1 MLPLRIRI
9 HAELPQWI
17 TSSDRAAYH
26 PATRTIHIKRSC
38 LSVRVVLHELCHW
51 FIHCAGLPE
60 RFHRALDHHSLAQQP
75 EPFMS
80 KYIVWRKDA
89 DREDGKQIEA
99 DYERQ
104 AAEKW
109 AEWRDAWSADYTI
122 VGGEEAEV
130 CVALDQDGSDHMCF
144 RVRGESVPVYI
155 ATLIFPV

>member
-60 RFHRALDHHSLAQQP
+60 RFHRALDHHSPSGGIMP
-75 EPFMS
+75 ED
-80 KYIVWRKDA
+80 V
-89 DREDGKQIEA
+89 EQLIESL
-99 DYERQ
+99 Q
-104 AAEKW
+104 AMGAENM
-109 AEWRDAWSADYTI
+109 RLRY
-122 VGGEEAEV
+122 
-130 CVALDQDGSDHMCF
+130 ALN
-144 RVRGESVPVYI
+144 RI
-155 ATLIFPV
+155 ATETHTRLYMQDIAREALKR